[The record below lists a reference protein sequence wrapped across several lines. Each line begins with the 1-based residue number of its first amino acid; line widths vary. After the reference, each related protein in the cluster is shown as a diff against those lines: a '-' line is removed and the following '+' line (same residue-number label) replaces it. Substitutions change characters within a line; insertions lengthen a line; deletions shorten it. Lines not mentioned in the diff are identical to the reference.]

1 MFASLRVRLLC
12 LVLLAVIPALGLL
25 FYTSAQ
31 HRRLLM
37 GGIEMELLRWTRL
50 AAVDYAQLLDETGQL
65 LVTLAKLPDLPD
77 QAPATCQAFLEG
89 VLKGHPFHV
98 NLGVAGPE
106 GGAVCSAQPLE
117 AGFNLG
123 DRVDLPRLLGGRTF
137 ALGTYRIDPELGK
150 ASVVAAHPLSD
161 AAGQARG
168 AVFTE
173 IEMGWFQEL
182 AASSA
187 LPRGTVLMAL
197 DSQGSV
203 LARYPE
209 PGRWVGRAAADVPI
223 VKAILSRGVGVAQ
236 VADVDGSRKLFAF
249 TLLEHAGAPT
259 AYVAVGLSPS
269 VIFAQANRIFAQGL
283 LWFGLASFLALAAAW
298 LGGDALV
305 LRRVKALVGATKRLA
320 AGDFSA
326 RTGVRYRGGELDH
339 LARAFD
345 DMADGLQRRDE
356 QLREAA
362 ELLRKAHEELEVR
375 VQERTAE
382 LRSANKRLE
391 ELSQLKDEFVSIVS
405 HELRSPLVSVKGAL
419 DLVLDETLGTVNE
432 EQRSYLQ
439 VVDVNADRLSEL
451 INTILDV
458 SKIEA
463 GRLSLLRRRVNVN
476 QLVQTALTSAKGL
489 AEGRTLRADG
499 AEAPDVFADPN
510 RILQV
515 VANLVSNAV
524 KFTKEDGTITVG
536 VRERDGMVA
545 VLVQDD
551 GVGISAGDLSK
562 LFQKFSQVGDKEA
575 KRKGTGLGLMLC
587 KQLVEMHRGAI
598 SVESELGK
606 GTRFAF
612 TLPVYAT
619 PFVLQESLQELL
631 EAASRTKQDAI
642 AVSAL
647 DGGPFGGRLEE
658 AAAALRKQL
667 LEDELVLSLEPAWL
681 AVLSIMD
688 AKEAHVV
695 RRRLDAA
702 AAQVAADLGIEGARP
717 VPIGMAVYPADG
729 RDIQALFA
737 QAARMARGS

>member
-1 MFASLRVRLLC
+1 MFASLRVRLLS

-25 FYTSAQ
+25 FYTGAQ

-37 GGIEMELLRWTRL
+37 TGIEAELLRWTRL
-50 AAVDYAQLLDETGQL
+50 AAVDYAQLLDETDQL
-65 LVTLAKLPDLPD
+65 LATLGTLSDLPD
-77 QAPATCQAFLEG
+77 QQPDACQAFLDG
-89 VLKGHPFHV
+89 LLKQHPFHV
-98 NLGVAGPE
+98 NLGVADPE
-106 GGAVCSAQPLE
+106 GDVVCSARPL
-117 AGFNLG
+117 ASGFTLG
-123 DRVDLPRLLGGRTF
+123 GRVDLPRLLETRAFTVGAYRV
-137 ALGTYRIDPELGK
+137 APEVGT
-150 ASVVAAHPLSD
+150 ASVVAASPLLD
-161 AAGQARG
+161 AAGQVRG

-182 AASSA
+182 AASSE

-197 DSQGSV
+197 DGGGAV
-203 LARYPE
+203 IARYPE
-209 PGRWVGRAAADVPI
+209 PRRWVGRPAADAAV
-223 VKAILSRGVGVAQ
+223 VQAILSRRVGVAQ
-236 VADVDGSRKLFAF
+236 AADVDGSLKLFAF

-283 LWFGLASFLALAAAW
+283 LWFGLASVLALAAAW

-305 LRRVKALVGATKRLA
+305 LRRVQALVGATKRLA

-326 RTGVRYRGGELDH
+326 RSGVRYRGGELDH
-339 LARAFD
+339 LAHTFD
-345 DMADGLQRRDE
+345 DMADGLQHRDE
-356 QLREAA
+356 QLRAAA

-405 HELRSPLVSVKGAL
+405 HELRSPLVSVKGAV
-419 DLVLDETLGTVNE
+419 DLVLDETLGPVNE

-439 VVDVNADRLSEL
+439 VVDVNTDRLSEL

-463 GRLSLLRRRVNVN
+463 GRLSLVRRRVSVP

-489 AEGRTLRADG
+489 AGGRTFTADA
-499 AEAPDVFADPN
+499 AETPDVFADPN

-524 KFTKEDGTITVG
+524 KFTKDEGTITVG

-545 VLVQDD
+545 VSVQDD
-551 GVGISAGDLSK
+551 GVGISAEDLAK

-575 KRKGTGLGLMLC
+575 KRKGTGLGLVLC
-587 KQLVEMHRGAI
+587 KQLVEMHRGII
-598 SVESELGK
+598 SVESEPGK
-606 GTRFAF
+606 GTRFTF
-612 TLPVYAT
+612 TLPIYTA
-619 PFVLQESLQELL
+619 PFVFQESLQELL
-631 EAASRTKQDAI
+631 ESAQRTKQDAI

-647 DGGPFGGRLEE
+647 NGGPFGEQLEE

-667 LEDELVLSLEPAWL
+667 LADELVLSLEGSWL

-695 RRRLDAA
+695 RRRLLAA
-702 AAQVAADLGIEGARP
+702 VEQVFAELGMEGSRP
-717 VPIGMAVYPADG
+717 VPLGMAVYPADG

-737 QAARMARGS
+737 QAVRACG